1 MSENRGIYLDEN
13 AFKKFWKNKEDIF
26 KKKNRLVERFD
37 AIKKLIDYIV
47 KKGNNGYENK
57 VVIEKGSV
65 RLGGTDLKFK
75 NNNKGKEKPT
85 AKMFGSAE
93 DDLVAGERFTGIKKQ
108 AGAFYDENTDNYKR
122 VINILSL
129 LGGFEFVND
138 ITKTPKMFD
147 EYRIISNAI
156 YEKDDFTKTLTSY
169 GQSAHPSSH
178 FADNNYFF
186 EIMRFIQNA
195 KSADSL
201 PDNNIALRN
210 PVKDGR
216 GAISNAIIPPNNFDT
231 ADNQEEKAQK
241 EVLKHRFPLKF
252 LWMWANND
260 KVIHPFS
267 LMAFRNFIKSEFGK
281 NILDALKKDENIKEI
296 EIEDV
301 AKKVKKKY
309 TDISEDDLPKLVTNS
324 DFDTFVKLWEK
335 FSEKLIEK
343 VKSFNNGQTPEA
355 NPPENAQPQEEENK
369 KLISEISK
377 LISVIMVEDTD
388 MKNIEELLRVSKQI
402 ILYGSPGTGKTYS
415 AMDVARKLITQN
427 ENTQAENFENE
438 YRFINKFPLNTNQ
451 EFNNQ
456 TMDHGLYEIIQ
467 FHPSYTYYDFIGG
480 IFPNVGDNNG
490 SIKYKLKGG
499 IFKRFCEAAKANKQQ
514 NFVLII
520 DEINRSNLS
529 EVFGELLYA
538 LEYRGKAISIPYFGE
553 FVIPEN
559 VYIIGTMNNV
569 DKSLVTFDLALRRR
583 FGFYRLEPDLSVLQ
597 NELSYKNTEAFVDRS
612 AWLNRII
619 INKPLEENENKD
631 FVNLTLYLSDNYQ
644 IGHAYFL
651 KIKEYIEREIKYINP
666 THLQKL
672 WEYHLEPLLEEYLG
686 MSLESEE
693 IKKKLKG
700 IKTEFIKPLQSDQN

>member
-26 KKKNRLVERFD
+26 KKKNRLVDRFD
-37 AIKKLIDYIV
+37 AIKTLIDYIV
-47 KKGNNGYENK
+47 KNGNNGYANK
-57 VVIEKGSV
+57 VVIENGSV
-65 RLGGTDLKFK
+65 KLGETDLTIKI
-75 NNNKGKEKPT
+75 NNEVKKHI
-85 AKMFGSAE
+85 AKMFGPAK
-93 DDLVAGERFTGIKKQ
+93 DGLVAGERFTGITNQ
-108 AGAFYDENTDNYKR
+108 AKAFYGENTDNYKR

-156 YEKDDFTKTLTSY
+156 SDEDDFTKTLTSY

-186 EIMRFIQNA
+186 EIMRFIQDA
-195 KSADSL
+195 KSENFQLSV
-201 PDNNIALRN
+201 PDNQQVFNYNIALRH

-216 GAISNAIIPPNNFDT
+216 GAISNKDIQHGKFDT
-231 ADNQEEKAQK
+231 DANDEEKEQK
-241 EVLKHRFPLKF
+241 KVLKRRFPLKF
-252 LWMWANND
+252 LWMWANKD

-281 NILDALKKDENIKEI
+281 AILIGLKNDNDIKNLQIAENTNYQGAHDA
-296 EIEDV
+296 
-301 AKKVKKKY
+301 
-309 TDISEDDLPKLVTNS
+309 DLPKLVTNS
-324 DFDTFVKLWEK
+324 DFDIFVKIWKK
-335 FSEKLIEK
+335 FTEK

-490 SIKYKLKGG
+490 SIKYELKGG
-499 IFKRFCEAAKANKQQ
+499 IFKRFCEAAKANEKQ

-597 NELSYKNTEAFVDRS
+597 NELSYKNTDAFVDRC
-612 AWLNRII
+612 ALLNRII

-631 FVNLTLYLSDNYQ
+631 FVKLTLYLSDNYQ

-651 KIKEYIEREIKYINP
+651 KIKEYIEKEIEYINP

-700 IKTEFIKPLQSDQN
+700 IKTEFIKTFTV